1 MGKTPKRVAF
11 FPQGS
16 IISRNYIYQG
26 LDHSGRWGA
35 GEQWR
40 HGACVYHD
48 NGSGGWTST
57 QNVCDGDFDHYF
69 AVNAGS
75 RYGACKDCPGV
86 QRSSRRQTCSLV
98 FTQNFLHTNATVHYN
113 HPNCRKHNT
122 TDTITFD
129 GNYNISA
136 QPKLAGAAL
145 AIERSSGPRA
155 AAALRGLRDDLSQ
168 REASAAAGR
177 IDRHAVVVRHNPTL
191 TNVNTSEVAVLG
203 NGAFALSI
211 DVTGLQTLNQ
221 TFSGVVNASS
231 PFRCKC
237 PAHAEVF
244 FPLMTGEKTPFLHHL
259 ILKLHRFAKTGSGQ
273 TLGKHSKTVGVFL
286 QEATGAGI
294 RSSPP
299 VRKTRVM
306 SSAMPFYTV
315 KTAIILPRQARG
327 KHRQST
333 QKREIFLFCAG
344 EPGSRADPF
353 APPQYGSFWD
363 RWRVSSNRSATR
375 ESWCPT
381 VVLSHSFMHTSDHFT
396 KTGSGQAYGKSTRK
410 RRAAVFSGTPQGQ
423 QLGVRCAR

>member
-86 QRSSRRQTCSLV
+86 QHSSQRQTCSLV

-244 FPLMTGEKTPFLHHL
+244 FPLMTGEKTPFLRHL
-259 ILKLHRFAKTGSGQ
+259 ILKLHQFAKTGSGQ

-333 QKREIFLFCAG
+333 QKSEICVLRRRTRQQSRSIRPATVWLVL
-344 EPGSRADPF
+344 GSLARLEQPLCYARVLVPD
-353 APPQYGSFWD
+353 GSF
-363 RWRVSSNRSATR
+363 
-375 ESWCPT
+375 EP
-381 VVLSHSFMHTSDHFT
+381 FMHTGDHFT
-396 KTGSGQAYGKSTRK
+396 KTGSGQA
-410 RRAAVFSGTPQGQ
+410 
-423 QLGVRCAR
+423 